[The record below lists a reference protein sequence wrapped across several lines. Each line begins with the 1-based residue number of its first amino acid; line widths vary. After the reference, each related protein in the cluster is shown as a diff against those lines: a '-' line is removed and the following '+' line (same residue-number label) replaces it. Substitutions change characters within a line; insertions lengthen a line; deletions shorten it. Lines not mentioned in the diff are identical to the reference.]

1 MAHTV
6 YEHVQKENG
15 KRYIGVTKF
24 NPKRRWRPNGEGYKS
39 NPYFWHAIQKYGWDS
54 FEHNIIAEGLS
65 EDDAYNLEKELIAK
79 YKSNDLVHGYNIAP
93 GGKHNKMPLATRERL
108 SRMRKGTRTGKDN
121 PNYGNHRFA
130 GKNNPNYGHKMSE
143 ESKQA
148 ISEKKRGKK
157 LPPFTEEHKRK
168 MRENHKGGAEKRA
181 VFCVETET
189 IYKSINDA
197 ARATETNKKQIS
209 NCCRG
214 VEHYNTAGGFHWR
227 FASAEEQ
234 NVAF

>member
-15 KRYIGVTKF
+15 KRYIGVTKHK
-24 NPKRRWRPNGEGYKS
+24 PQRRWRPNGEGYKK

-54 FEHNIIAEGLS
+54 FEHNVIAEGLS
-65 EDDAYNLEKELIAK
+65 EDDAYNMERELIAK
-79 YKSNDLVHGYNIAP
+79 YKSNDLEHGYNIAP
-93 GGKHNKMPLATRERL
+93 GGAHNDMPEATRQRL
-108 SRMRKGTRTGKDN
+108 SRERKGKNTGKDN
-121 PNYGNHRFA
+121 PNYGNHKLA

-143 ESKQA
+143 EQKRA

-168 MRENHKGGAEKRA
+168 IRENHKGGAQKRA
-181 VFCVETET
+181 VLCVETGT

-209 NCCRG
+209 KCCRG
-214 VEHYNTAGGFHWR
+214 VEHYNTAGGYHWK
-227 FASAEEQ
+227 FASTEEL